1 MRKGKSKV
9 SIVAMMAVLAS
20 LLLPVL
26 AATPASAVAPD
37 KVNSTLQGCKPTA
50 GSYQTTPQVICTN
63 NGNYTT
69 GNLGKSWNELDLVPY
84 RITMDAGNA
93 APATQTY
100 TISIVLDGVDAG
112 KPGYDVISAPVLNTA
127 LSDDSATNCLVSF
140 GAQTNKNPGFGGTDT
155 SIYRL
160 VTITQQ
166 KNTTCV
172 YDYYGRLAL
181 GSHLFPGSSL
191 HANIGNEAVTQ
202 GGSDVSIPVN
212 EISPQELRKT
222 MSAIQDSDVTWDI
235 TKEATPAHLDFENV
249 CDPAVPASLTTQ
261 ITITWTKNAAVG
273 GNILV
278 TTHIFAKNPAARPI
292 TTNVTDVI
300 KSGSTTLDTKVFAPV
315 VVPANTE
322 TEILPAHSFTVP
334 AGTTSL
340 NDTATATYTDTIT
353 NIPIPGNVQASAS
366 ATVQGGNVTND
377 TAVITDTEDISGAG
391 LSFSVDN
398 VTGDSAGATFGG
410 GYTAGDITSDPVD
423 WTSAEQSASGSVTFE
438 KTIYLDASGGATSGS
453 LDDTATIT
461 GSDGFTTDATAS
473 VDVQSTLSGSLVIN
487 KTTSVPV
494 DGDTTFEFNVTPGDH
509 PVTVTILDGQTS
521 GTSDALTG
529 LTANDYTV
537 TETNSNGFTP
547 AADQNFT
554 IGAGNC
560 SAELDFENTFG
571 PATATA
577 LKITAPTGLEA
588 GWEFVV
594 TLDGNPFDTGT
605 SDAAGNVQWD
615 GAASDT
621 LTLADEGTYTI
632 TETTQAGFVL
642 DPITVNDNGNGSGT
656 TDAKSCSF
664 TVDYPADADG
674 VFGCSFTNTK
684 LGSITLVKETVPSP
698 DATDTTF
705 TFNRD
710 FGSATVNLKNG
721 ESDKV
726 SDLAAGP
733 YSASEDI
740 PAGWDLLSF
749 TCDNG
754 DDASAI
760 TLDTGEDV
768 TCTAINTQLT
778 GTITVVKVTDPNPDK
793 TDTDFPFVSDF
804 MGNFNLKNQGS
815 KTSDPLTVNGGP
827 YSVSETPVPA
837 GWDNVSFECD
847 NGDDP
852 SAITVTANDN
862 VTCTATNVQQGTII
876 VKKIT
881 DPANSTE
888 KFTFTGDAAG
898 TIDNTQ
904 QIKVEHLAPGTYTS
918 VETGKTG
925 WTLTKIECDDANST
939 GNGSTA
945 TFKLEAGETVTCTF
959 TNKLQTGNIIIKKVT
974 SPTGSTQAFT
984 FHPSYK
990 ANFSLKDGES
1000 DNSGPLPTGVYSVS
1014 EVTPLPAGWTLK
1026 SFTCDDNSPVTAIA
1040 LGANETVTCTATNV
1054 QNGTIEV
1061 RKTVSGGTSA
1071 QTFVFELRKGAADSD
1086 PGTGD
1091 DTPGTLLDTKTI
1103 TANNTFVQLNGS
1115 LTPDTYQ
1122 VCEILPGP
1130 GSSSNLGG
1138 GEPPAGTQFTLT
1150 LGGDNSRVCTN
1161 VVVAAGA
1168 KVQISVDNKPPP
1180 GGQPLT
1186 IGFWKNHASCKASN
1200 GKQAPVLD
1208 QTLAKAGTTL
1218 IGDLSLTG
1226 SAADCVKAVNILNK
1240 TTIDGKTKKAS
1251 DPLFN
1256 MAAQLLAAKLN
1267 VTAGAGTCAA
1277 ATNAITAGQALL
1289 VKYHWNGL
1297 TYSPALT
1304 AADATLANQL
1314 NTTLD
1319 QYNNGNLC

>member
-1 MRKGKSKV
+1 LSKAKSKTSV
-9 SIVAMMAVLAS
+9 VAMLAVVAS

-26 AATPASAVAPD
+26 SAAPAQAAAPD
-37 KVNSTLQGCKPTA
+37 HVNSTIAGCKPTA

-84 RITMDAGNA
+84 RVTMDAGNA
-93 APATQTY
+93 APASQTY
-100 TISIVLDGVDAG
+100 TISIVLDGIDAG

-127 LSDDSATNCLVSF
+127 LSDDSATNCLLSF

-172 YDYYGRLAL
+172 FDYYGRLAL

-222 MSAIQDSDVTWDI
+222 MSAVQDSDVTWDI

-249 CDPAVPASLTTQ
+249 CDPAVPASLTTE
-261 ITITWTKNAAVG
+261 ITVTWTKNAAVG

-300 KSGSTTLDTKVFAPV
+300 KSGTTVLDTKVFAPV

-353 NIPIPGNVQASAS
+353 NIAIPGSVVANAT

-410 GYTAGDITSDPVD
+410 SYTAGDITSDPVD

-438 KTIYLDASGGATSGS
+438 KTVYLDTSGGATSGS

-473 VDVQSTLSGSLVIN
+473 VDIDSTLSGSLVIN

-494 DGDTTFEFNVTPGDH
+494 DGDTTFEFNVTPGDI

-521 GTSDALTG
+521 GSSDALTG
-529 LTANDYTV
+529 LAAGDYTV
-537 TETNSNGFTP
+537 SETNANGFTP
-547 AADQNFT
+547 AADQDFT
-554 IGAGNC
+554 IGAGSC

-571 PATATA
+571 PATLQAF
-577 LKITAPTGLEA
+577 KITDPAGAEA
-588 GWEFVV
+588 GWEFTV

-605 SDAAGNVQWD
+605 TDATGTVQWD
-615 GAASDT
+615 TAGSDT
-621 LTLADEGTYTI
+621 LTLADEGHYVV
-632 TETTQAGFVL
+632 TETEQAGYVS
-642 DPITVNDNGNGSGT
+642 DGGKGDC
-656 TDAKSCSF
+656 DF
-664 TVDYPADADG
+664 TVDFPGDADKA
-674 VFGCSFTNTK
+674 FTCTFTNTK
-684 LGSITLVKETVPSP
+684 LGSITIEKITSP
-698 DATDTTF
+698 DPDPTDTSFEF
-705 TFNRD
+705 TRD
-710 FGSATVNLKNG
+710 FGTSPVSLKNG
-721 ESDKV
+721 GSDKV
-726 SDLAAGP
+726 SDLAAGT
-733 YSASEDI
+733 YKVEENT
-740 PAGWDLLSF
+740 PAGWTLSTAVCDDGSDPAAIDL
-749 TCDNG
+749 
-754 DDASAI
+754 AA
-760 TLDTGEDV
+760 GEDV
-768 TCTAINTQLT
+768 I
-778 GTITVVKVTDPNPDK
+778 
-793 TDTDFPFVSDF
+793 
-804 MGNFNLKNQGS
+804 
-815 KTSDPLTVNGGP
+815 
-827 YSVSETPVPA
+827 
-837 GWDNVSFECD
+837 
-847 NGDDP
+847 
-852 SAITVTANDN
+852 
-862 VTCTATNVQQGTII
+862 
-876 VKKIT
+876 
-881 DPANSTE
+881 
-888 KFTFTGDAAG
+888 
-898 TIDNTQ
+898 
-904 QIKVEHLAPGTYTS
+904 
-918 VETGKTG
+918 
-925 WTLTKIECDDANST
+925 
-939 GNGSTA
+939 
-945 TFKLEAGETVTCTF
+945 CTF
-959 TNKLQTGNIIIKKVT
+959 TNTQQTGNIVIKKVT

-984 FHPSYK
+984 FDTDYK
-990 ANFSLKDGES
+990 ANFDLKDGES
-1000 DNSGPLPTGVYSVS
+1000 DDSGPLPPGTYSATEINIPV
-1014 EVTPLPAGWTLK
+1014 GWTLK
-1026 SFTCDDNSPVTAIA
+1026 SSTCDDGSPVTAIV
-1040 LGANETVTCTATNV
+1040 LGANETVTCTFTNEQAAIIKV
-1054 QNGTIEV
+1054 S
-1061 RKTVSGGTSA
+1061 KTVSGAAGN
-1071 QTFVFELRKGAADSD
+1071 QTFTFELRQGADDNVVADS
-1086 PGTGD
+1086 TD
-1091 DTPGTLLDTKTI
+1091 DSPGTLLDTKTI
-1103 TANNTFVQLNGS
+1103 TANNTPVQLNGS
-1115 LTPDTYQ
+1115 LAPGVYQ
-1122 VCEILPGP
+1122 VCELLPGP
-1130 GSSSNLGG
+1130 GWSSNLGG
-1138 GEPPAGTQFTLT
+1138 ANQFVLNI
-1150 LGGDNSRVCTN
+1150 GGSNERVCADIT
-1161 VVVAAGA
+1161 VTAGQVSVTA
-1168 KVQISVDNKPPP
+1168 VDNTPPP
-1180 GGQPLT
+1180 GGGQLT
-1186 IGFWKNHASCKASN
+1186 IGYWKNHASCKASN

-1208 QTLAKAGTTL
+1208 QTLTKAGTTL

-1267 VTAGAGTCAA
+1267 VTAGAGLCPAGQT
-1277 ATNAITAGQALL
+1277 AITQAQALL

-1297 TYSPALT
+1297 TYTGTLT
-1304 AADATLANQL
+1304 AADKTAAGNL
-1314 NTTLD
+1314 NTLLD
-1319 QYNNGNLC
+1319 QYNNGTLC